1 MQRYSAGCSLLLV
14 TSGLP
19 PASGLLDLASLSS
32 GEGLGVGVRGTGSSK
47 VPDSLAGLPGSLE
60 KQSVLASGG
69 SEGQLVK
76 GDDLT

>member
-19 PASGLLDLASLSS
+19 PASGLLDLATLPS

-47 VPDSLAGLPGSLE
+47 VPDSLTGLPGSLE
-60 KQSVLASGG
+60 KQSVLASRG
-69 SEGQLVK
+69 SEGQLIK